1 MSEMATDAVPVRA
14 WIEYVV
20 WSVFARLTD
29 GNWDFVV
36 TPKGS
41 EGEAAAGTT
50 MSFETAVKGRYI
62 ESPLRSLR
70 VLLSTGHEL
79 WCDVAG
85 SNFTHWWLCRD
96 HGSFVAWDYGRGS
109 DAHYLT
115 TGLIDAANL
124 SDSAVVERALADA
137 IAWVAAA
144 PDQEG
149 R

>member
-1 MSEMATDAVPVRA
+1 MSEQPSPVRA
-14 WIEYVV
+14 WAEYDEIALF
-20 WSVFARLTD
+20 WHEDDAQTWL
-29 GNWDFVV
+29 
-36 TPKGS
+36 TPKGEWWCPS
-41 EGEAAAGTT
+41 RFDDVPWIVAT
-50 MSFETAVKGRYI
+50 MEQLQLLKHGPG
-62 ESPLRSLR
+62 PLRSLR

-124 SDSAVVERALADA
+124 SDSAAVERALADA